1 MPFPTSWPPRVPSG
15 TRSLRFRIAATA
27 TANFEDRAYMFAE
40 QTTANPY
47 TPLPVV
53 TPGSNAVVNVP
64 NDAGTGTATPVPN
77 TGAEGPKAQ
86 IWAANIRIVATTAD
100 LEISF
105 DGVTVQGLVKSGAEV
120 IYRQRYE
127 SGIAVRGVG
136 SVFQIEAW

>member
-1 MPFPTSWPPRVPSG
+1 MAFPSSWPPRVPSG
-15 TRSLRFRIAATA
+15 TRSLRFRVADTAGAA
-27 TANFEDRAYMFAE
+27 FSDKAYMFAE

-53 TPGSNAVVNVP
+53 TPGSNATVNVP
-64 NDAGTGTATPVPN
+64 NDAGTGLATPVPN

-86 IWAANIRIVATTAD
+86 IWAANIRVVAATAD

-105 DGVTVQGLVKSGAEV
+105 DGVTVQGFVKAGTEV